1 MKTLVVCLVMALA
14 AAAGAEQ
21 ISSAND
27 PGARHAV
34 TVTTNLSS
42 GSLVW
47 TNSLDP
53 LITLRS
59 AWIGLGAA
67 QTSACGVSVV
77 RRYDADYQRV
87 GSLVETNE
95 FGDIRTNYYSQ
106 VTNVTVAVFSNNMV
120 ATTSTNVA
128 MLFSINSAD
137 AARRLPEDL
146 YSVRG
151 DVWYFWGGTT
161 NEAITFSFTE

>member
-1 MKTLVVCLVMALA
+1 MKTLVVCLLMVMA
-14 AAAGAEQ
+14 AAAGAEEK
-21 ISSAND
+21 SSAND
-27 PGARHAV
+27 PGARHAI

-47 TNSLDP
+47 TNALDP

-77 RRYDADYQRV
+77 RRYDADYQLV

-106 VTNVTVAVFSNNMV
+106 VTNITVAIYSNNLV
-120 ATTSTNVA
+120 ATTSTNAAV
-128 MLFSINSAD
+128 LLSINSAD
-137 AARRLPEDL
+137 PALRLPEDL

-151 DVWYFWGGTT
+151 DVWHFWGGTT
-161 NEAITFSFTE
+161 NSPITFSFTE